1 MFDNVYHVFFLT
13 KIAFDLWNAL
23 DQRYATAKKGL
34 VRVGIN
40 DWFDF
45 QFVDNK
51 NLSDQLHDFENLVY
65 ELKVEGVEQSESVYV
80 ASTVKKA
87 SILV

>member
-1 MFDNVYHVFFLT
+1 M
-13 KIAFDLWNAL
+13 
-23 DQRYATAKKGL
+23 DQRYASAKKGL
-34 VRVGIN
+34 VRVSVN

-65 ELKVEGVEQSESVYV
+65 ELKMSGVEQSESVYV
-80 ASTVKKA
+80 ASATK
-87 SILV
+87 I